1 MLWLGSLSH
10 RTDAICNLRLSH
22 EPVYALGVHFSYN
35 HETAVKK
42 NFLEKLETLKK
53 TLNMWSQRDISLQG
67 RINIVKTLALSKLI
81 FVCSV
86 LETPEHFAEEV
97 NKLIFDYIWNY
108 KPAKIRRTTLIK
120 SKKEGGLGMKDFSFF
135 DKALKLTWVKRLCSE
150 INAPWKNIP
159 TYFLANVSGIEL
171 FNCNEMLL

>member
-10 RTDAICNLRLSH
+10 RNDAICNLRLSH

-35 HETAVKK
+35 HENAVKK
-42 NFLEKLETLKK
+42 KFLEKLETLKK

-81 FVCSV
+81 FVCRV
-86 LETPEHFAEEV
+86 LETPEHFADEV
-97 NKLIFDYIWNY
+97 NKLIFDFIWNY

-150 INAPWKNIP
+150 INAPWKYIP
-159 TYFLANVSGIEL
+159 TYFLANVGGIAL
-171 FNCNEMLL
+171 FN